1 MSKGKLEEARM
12 AAEKAAIESALE
24 TCGGVISH
32 AAKMLGISR
41 MTLYR
46 KASQFGI
53 PIARGDTNTAP
64 AVFSLPTQEEV
75 AKFAEEQGIPLDA
88 AEHQLR
94 MRAIKGCLQSARS
107 YTQAKAALLNLFGMV
122 DVEEEE
128 EEAA

>member
-46 KASQFGI
+46 KTSQFGI
-53 PIARGDTNTAP
+53 PTARGDGNAP
-64 AVFSLPTQEEV
+64 PPAFTLPTDDEV
-75 AKFAEEQGIPLDA
+75 ARFAEEQNLPLDSA
-88 AEHQLR
+88 AHQLR
-94 MRAIKGCLQSARS
+94 MRAIRDSLQAARS
-107 YTQAKAALLNLFGMV
+107 YSQAKPALLNLLGFV
-122 DVEEEE
+122 PEDSK